1 VTTEQRLGKHHVYC
15 GKVAVIYATADG
27 NLRVALV
34 DGEREF
40 QSWPIARTA
49 EAVREIGGRLRR
61 IREALVAKHGPD
73 AAGSPRVV
81 ATPGPK
87 LDEAGLATP
96 KRAKPADSWKG
107 DADAV
112 KALQSVETI
121 LPLLPPG
128 RPFDAGRKAVAEVRA
143 WIETGVDKRSRF
155 EAPYMDVDPRERA
168 MREAARGGSAEL
180 RSAVAA
186 VANLASGRFGS
197 AHSVAK
203 QLAEVLRFE
212 ARDGNWTQLV
222 TRVWND
228 PHFGQNFALNPRI
241 TPVPAPEGQAAI
253 DEAIRMTVSASDGGR
268 FHDHY
273 NRRGESSQWAG
284 MSDDAHLWVAVV
296 KGETESTLRTIED
309 NILHNKERLIEE
321 AEKFKRSSATP
332 SHYPSGFYAAR
343 NLNDQRTRLLTF
355 ANARRAGL
363 QSPVAAAFPVV
374 EAMIAERAAKPQAV
388 FDQLAPGV
396 EAILSA
402 AADQIRVEAEVAAI
416 RFGEAREAQRV
427 IRVPQTA
434 DVAENIRTTL
444 NREAA
449 DLEAHT
455 EFSRRFTDLLRLAD
469 GGWTRYARRIEGQ
482 GAEPLVAYTDAAYS
496 KPARDTVERLAQK
509 PVALIAVNAIRR
521 IGYDTA
527 VELAKAD
534 EELRHLYRYRTESED
549 WRRNEDAWAAIH
561 KTDRSSYNFEN
572 KWRDHF
578 RGGR

>member
-1 VTTEQRLGKHHVYC
+1 MDKIGQQH
-15 GKVAVIYATADG
+15 IYGTHEARIFALDDG
-27 NLRVALV
+27 TLRVSLF
-34 DGEREF
+34 DGERRLK
-40 QSWPIARTA
+40 SWPIERTD
-49 EAVREIGGRLRR
+49 EAVRKIAKHLGN
-61 IREALVAKHGPD
+61 IRAALIAKHGPD
-73 AAGSPRVV
+73 TASAPRAV

-87 LDEAGLATP
+87 LDDAGLATP

-143 WIETGVDKRSRF
+143 WIETGVDKRSPF
-155 EAPYMDVDPRERA
+155 EAPYMDVDSRESA

-186 VANLASGRFGS
+186 VANLASGRFGN

-203 QLAEVLRFE
+203 QLAEVIRFE

-228 PHFGQNFALNPRI
+228 PNFGQTYALNPRI
-241 TPVPAPEGQAAI
+241 APVPAPEGQAAV

-268 FHDHY
+268 FLDIY
-273 NRRGESSQWAG
+273 NRRGDLSQWAG
-284 MSDDAHLWVAVV
+284 MSDDAHLWVAVA
-296 KGETESTLRTIED
+296 KGAAESTLRTIED
-309 NILHNKERLIEE
+309 SILHNKERLIEE
-321 AEKFKRSSATP
+321 AEKFRRSSATP
-332 SHYPSGFYAAR
+332 SHYPSNFYAAR
-343 NLNDQRTRLLTF
+343 NLNDQRTRLITF

-363 QSPVAAAFPVV
+363 QSPAAAFPVV
-374 EAMIAERAAKPQAV
+374 EAMIAERATKPQAV
-388 FDQLAPGV
+388 SDRLAPGV

-402 AADQIRVEAEVAAI
+402 TADQIRVEAEVAAI
-416 RFGEAREAQRV
+416 RFDEAREAQRV

-469 GGWTRYARRIEGQ
+469 GEWTRYARRIEGQ

-527 VELAKAD
+527 VALAKAD
-534 EELRHLYRYRTESED
+534 EELRHLYRYRTELD
-549 WRRNEDAWAAIH
+549 GWRRNEDAWAAIH
-561 KTDRSSYNFEN
+561 KTDRSSYHFEN

-578 RGGR
+578 HGGR

>member
-1 VTTEQRLGKHHVYC
+1 MTTEQHLGNHHVY
-15 GKVAVIYATADG
+15 GDKIAAIYATADG

-34 DGEREF
+34 GGGREI
-40 QSWPIARTA
+40 QSWPIARTT
-49 EAVREIGGRLRR
+49 EAIREIGGRLRAV
-61 IREALVAKHGPD
+61 REALIAKHGPD
-73 AAGSPRVV
+73 TAGAPRAV

-87 LDEAGLATP
+87 LDDAGLATP

-143 WIETGVDKRSRF
+143 WIETGVDKRSPF
-155 EAPYMDVDPRERA
+155 EAPYMDVDSRESA

-186 VANLASGRFGS
+186 VANLASGRFGN

-203 QLAEVLRFE
+203 QLAEVIRFE

-228 PHFGQNFALNPRI
+228 PNFGQTYALNPRI
-241 TPVPAPEGQAAI
+241 APVPAPEGQAAI

-268 FHDHY
+268 FVGRYD
-273 NRRGESSQWAG
+273 RGDRIGWTW
-284 MSDDAHLWVAVV
+284 MSDDAHLWIAVA
-296 KGETESTLRTIED
+296 KGAAESTLRTIED
-309 NILHNKERLIEE
+309 SILHNKERLIEE
-321 AEKFKRSSATP
+321 AEKFRRSSATP
-332 SHYPSGFYAAR
+332 SHYPSNFSAALT
-343 NLNDQRTRLLTF
+343 LNDQRTRLLTF

-363 QSPVAAAFPVV
+363 QSPAAAAFPVV
-374 EAMIAERAAKPQAV
+374 EAMIAERATKPQAV
-388 FDQLAPGV
+388 SDRLAPGV

-402 AADQIRVEAEVAAI
+402 TADQIRVEAEVAAI
-416 RFGEAREAQRV
+416 RFDEAREAQRV

-444 NREAA
+444 NSEAA

-469 GGWTRYARRIEGQ
+469 GEWTRYARRIEGQ

-527 VELAKAD
+527 VALAKAD
-534 EELRHLYRYRTESED
+534 EELRHLYRYRTELD
-549 WRRNEDAWAAIH
+549 GWRRNEDAWAAIH
-561 KTDRSSYNFEN
+561 KTDRSSYNFES

-578 RGGR
+578 HGGR